1 MPSRGESD
9 PPLCGIYFNLHT
21 PYSREHG
28 GRNITKPEAKA
39 EANPP
44 N

>member
-1 MPSRGESD
+1 MLSQSESAA
-9 PPLCGIYFNLHT
+9 PLCGIYFNLHT

-28 GRNITKPEAKA
+28 GRNITKIEAKA